1 MLKDAQGLE
10 VTTDSPAAIAAINQ
24 FMEQSLSY
32 GKDIEAVILEGVK
45 ADPGC
50 AMVYA
55 YTAAYYL
62 TQENAQAW
70 KQARPYLQ
78 AAQCHLVGITKRERL
93 YIQAIAAWAMGAMD
107 QAIAL
112 HEELAA
118 NYPRD
123 LISVQQGQYHYFY
136 LGDKERLLK
145 IAQNILIANPENH
158 YLYGMVAFGLE
169 QCHQLEQA
177 EAMGRKATAINR
189 HDPWAHHAVAHVME
203 TQGRV
208 DEGIAW
214 MESLA
219 DTWENC
225 NSMLYTHNWW
235 HIALYYLERGD
246 MQKVLA
252 IYDTHV
258 WGRATKESPKDQVG
272 AIALLLRLELRGVNV
287 GNRWQDLSTYLLPRI
302 DEHALPFQDLHYIY
316 ALARARRFD
325 WVNEMYLSMQK
336 HSQSINPYL
345 RQNWLKVAI
354 PAARGMIAHAKGE
367 YSIAKSEL
375 KIVLPL
381 LHRIGGSHAQRVLF
395 EQIYRDAIWHSE
407 KQTQVYAIAT
417 AKEKV
422 TTSQQLV
429 AGILN
434 DRQ

>member
-1 MLKDAQGLE
+1 MLKDAQGLD
-10 VTTDSPAAIAAINQ
+10 VTTDSPEAIAAINQ
-24 FMEQSLSY
+24 FIDQSLSY
-32 GKDIEAVILEGVK
+32 GKDAETVILKGVK

-55 YTAAYYL
+55 YAAAYYL

-70 KQARPYLQ
+70 KQVRPLLK
-78 AAQCHLVGITKRERL
+78 AAQCNLVGITKRERL
-93 YIQAIAAWAMGAMD
+93 YIQAIAAWAMGAID

-112 HEELAA
+112 HEEIAR

-136 LGDKERLLK
+136 LGDKERLLN
-145 IAQNILIANPENH
+145 IAQQVLRANQENH

-169 QCHQLEQA
+169 QCHQLEKA

-189 HDPWAHHAVAHVME
+189 RDPWAHHAVAHVME

-246 MQKVLA
+246 AQKVLSL
-252 IYDTHV
+252 YDTHV
-258 WGRATKESPKDQVG
+258 WGKARKESPKDQVG
-272 AIALLLRLELRGVNV
+272 AIALLLRLELRGVDV
-287 GNRWQDLSTYLLPRI
+287 GDRWQNLSDYLYARI

-316 ALARARRFD
+316 ALARARKSD
-325 WVNEMYLSMQK
+325 WVNQMQRSMQN
-336 HSQSINPYL
+336 HALMVNPYL
-345 RQNWLKVAI
+345 RQNWLEIAI
-354 PAARGMIAHAKGE
+354 PAARGMVAHAQGD
-367 YSIAKSEL
+367 YSTAKFQL
-375 KIVLPL
+375 KTVLPL

-395 EQIYRDAIWHSE
+395 EQIYRDALWRSE
-407 KQTQVYAIAT
+407 KQSQMYAIAVST
-417 AKEKV
+417 R
-422 TTSQQLV
+422 
-429 AGILN
+429 G
-434 DRQ
+434 